1 MSDVD
6 RLMSLDVIFM
16 ACQPVSLL
24 ASFTLPYGSQPKNYS
39 DINIFTEAFKN
50 TSSVK
55 INNNSE
61 IKPFCSMF
69 SVCGKCEFPFLK
81 LWSHKLNLTKQY

>member
-6 RLMSLDVIFM
+6 RLMSLDVIFK

-55 INNNSE
+55 I
-61 IKPFCSMF
+61 K
-69 SVCGKCEFPFLK
+69 
-81 LWSHKLNLTKQY
+81 